1 MSTSTATGVNQSG
14 RTNWTRCRGSKANW
28 HTVNIAATVVSFV
41 VFWPI
46 GLLVLFWV
54 MSGRDAK
61 DLPGAVKE
69 KWQELTSQFGGF
81 KGSSENTV
89 FNAFQQ
95 TQYDRINE
103 IKDEIKARSES
114 FKAFRADAKRRADE
128 AEFNE
133 FIKQSSNETTDRE

>member
-1 MSTSTATGVNQSG
+1 MSTSTATGVNQSNHS
-14 RTNWTRCRGSKANW
+14 NWARCGSSKANW
-28 HTVNIAATVVSFV
+28 HPVNIAATVVSFV

-54 MSGRDAK
+54 LSGRDALE
-61 DLPGAVKE
+61 LPGVIKD
-69 KWQELTSQFGGF
+69 KWQQLRGQFGGF
-81 KGSSENTV
+81 NDSSDNTV

-103 IKDEIKARSES
+103 IKDEIKARSER

-133 FIKQSSNETTDRE
+133 FIKQSSNESTER

>member
-1 MSTSTATGVNQSG
+1 MSTSTATGVNQSDHSS
-14 RTNWTRCRGSKANW
+14 WARCGGSKAKW

-54 MSGRDAK
+54 LSGRDAK
-61 DLPGAVKE
+61 ELPSAIKE
-69 KWQELTSQFGGF
+69 KWRQLTGNFGGF
-81 KGSSENTV
+81 KDSSENKV

-95 TQYDRINE
+95 TQYDRIKE
-103 IKDEIKARSES
+103 IKDEIKARSER
-114 FKAFRADAKRRADE
+114 FKEFREDAKRRADE

-133 FIKQSSNETTDRE
+133 FINQSSNETNDR